1 MTFKSRQSGL
11 LATAAFVCTT
21 GLATAAP
28 EQTKSPFDWGADMRL
43 RQIYIGNV
51 GLNDASPIADRN
63 FERLRLRLWGS
74 YKPNEQ
80 FGFNTRLIWEGRH
93 YIQPNKERYPLPGF
107 EDWYSGGILFD
118 QLNIDLKPVAT
129 LPLTFKIG
137 RQDLIFGNG
146 WLILD
151 GTPIDGS
158 RTIYFDAARATYQLE
173 ALDTTVDLIYID
185 QSADTGRFPQ
195 PLNGEVEDQT
205 EQFETGAILYLRNKS
220 LLQDGLVD
228 GYFIYKHNR
237 ENLTDYVPGLDSVR
251 KNNGA
256 PFPSPSD
263 TGDIYGVGARVD
275 TKLTEQWTLRAET
288 IYEWGTRNDA
298 NLSAFGFNS
307 RIGYALGGQLEQKV
321 HFDYEYLSGNDPD
334 SGTNQAFDPLW
345 ARWPQWSELMVYQ
358 WPLESRVAEA
368 TNLQRLSLGWS
379 AKPHQTTTVTANYH
393 ALWANENSTRTA
405 AQLVNISDNGK
416 FRGHLFTSRINTKLN
431 KHLSGHLV
439 AEYLLPG
446 DYYAKNRRDNS
457 YFVRAEIN
465 LAW

>member
-1 MTFKSRQSGL
+1 MTFNPRQSGL
-11 LATAAFVCTT
+11 LVATLLSTAA
-21 GLATAAP
+21 LAAP
-28 EQTKSPFDWGADMRL
+28 EQASNPFDWGADLRL

-51 GLNDASPIADRN
+51 GLDNNSATADRN
-63 FERLRLRLWGS
+63 FQRLRLRLWGN

-80 FGFNTRLIWEGRH
+80 FGINTRLIWEGRH
-93 YIQPNKERYPLPGF
+93 YGQPDTNSYPLPGF

-118 QLNIDLKPVAT
+118 QLNVDLKPIAS
-129 LPLTFKIG
+129 LPLTFKLG

-151 GTPIDGS
+151 GTPLDGS
-158 RTIYFDAARATYQLE
+158 RTIYFDAARATYELE
-173 ALDTTVDLIYID
+173 AIDTTIDLVYID
-185 QSADTGRFPQ
+185 QDADTGRFPQ
-195 PLNGEVEDQT
+195 PLNDDIEDQT
-205 EQFETGAILYLRNKS
+205 EQYETGAILYLRNKS

-237 ENLTDYVPGLDSVR
+237 EKLTNYVPGLDSLR

-263 TGDIYGVGARVD
+263 TGDIHGLGARID
-275 TKLTEQWTLRAET
+275 TKLTDTWSLRAET

-298 NLSAFGFNS
+298 DLSAFGFNG
-307 RIGYALGGQLEQKV
+307 RLGYLLGGPLKQSV
-321 HFDYEYLSGNDPD
+321 HFEYEYLSGNDPD
-334 SGTNQAFDPLW
+334 SGTDQAFDPLW

-368 TNLQRLSLGWS
+368 TNLQRLNIGWG
-379 AKPHQTTTVTANYH
+379 ALAHDTTTVTVNYH

-405 AQLVNISDNGK
+405 SQLANITDDGK
-416 FRGHLFTSRINTKLN
+416 FRGHLFTSWIKTKVN

-446 DYYAKNRRDNS
+446 NYYAKDRRDNS